1 MNLIPNAGGRE
12 VKIVTPIF
20 TRRQLEVIELSC
32 QFLTN
37 QEIADKLGIEEV
49 TVKSHRKAIM
59 IKLGIKGKCAMNKFI
74 MTLKFN

>member
-1 MNLIPNAGGRE
+1 MNLIPNTGGHQ
-12 VKIVTPIF
+12 VKMFMPIF

-37 QEIADKLGIEEV
+37 QEIANKLGIEEV

-74 MTLKFN
+74 MALKFS